1 MAPGT
6 QTKQPKGPEV
16 VTASPVFL
24 EIPLGG
30 WVLQAH
36 EQVSQIQLSNT
47 VVPRCALKYIN
58 VP

>member
-6 QTKQPKGPEV
+6 QTKQLKGPEV
-16 VTASPVFL
+16 VTASPVSL

-36 EQVSQIQLSNT
+36 EQASQIHTETQLYPDVPLNT
-47 VVPRCALKYIN
+47 
-58 VP
+58 